1 MFGPCTNINH
11 SQDLFFAFDELQ
23 HTLTGNSNMGEK
35 FFKKLQGFWNISIK
49 LVFYCRPNFIYL
61 SVF

>member
-35 FFKKLQGFWNISIK
+35 FLKSCKVFGTFPENLFFTVDQISYI
-49 LVFYCRPNFIYL
+49 
-61 SVF
+61 